1 MVLSRHCRHSRLAGT
16 GEASLGALKK
26 LSPFL
31 SRFATPRTGED
42 SIPGFYSSELQ
53 MWAIEAPDGE
63 VPIIAD
69 GALDELMTKTKV
81 NAEQDDEASWQIE
94 LLTKTYQRVESDDD
108 DPSPYRGQSADSG
121 TQCRFD
127 DSNHLLQLVTK
138 TDATTERDDRCN
150 ANHILELIT
159 KTNVELERDDNGDPT
174 FGLDA
179 RYYSD

>member
-1 MVLSRHCRHSRLAGT
+1 M
-16 GEASLGALKK
+16 GALQKT
-26 LSPFL
+26 SPFL

-42 SIPGFYSSELQ
+42 SIPGFYSPELQ
-53 MWAIEAPDGE
+53 MWAVEAPDGV

-69 GALDELMTKTKV
+69 GALNELMTKTKV
-81 NAEQDDEASWQIE
+81 NAEQDDEACWQVE

-121 TQCRFD
+121 SPRRFD
-127 DSNHLLQLVTK
+127 SSNRLLQLFTK
-138 TDATTERDDRCN
+138 TDATTERDDQYS

-174 FGLDA
+174 FGIDA